1 MISIP
6 EYATHFSTAFPD
18 LSTAKPWEITLNIEN
33 LIRDKIKSLGQDFRI
48 QNEIAVHKNAKIEE
62 GVVLKRPIIISADCF
77 IAAHAYL
84 RGGVFLGDKVV
95 IGPGC
100 EVKSTIIL
108 SNSNL
113 AHFNFVGDSI
123 VGSFVNVEAGAI
135 VANHYNER
143 KDKII
148 SVRLGDKLVSTS
160 AEKFGALIGDH
171 SRIGAN
177 AVLSPGTILKPESI
191 VKRLELVDQSQ

>member
-1 MISIP
+1 MISTN
-6 EYATHFSTAFPD
+6 EYAKQFSTVFPD
-18 LSTAKPWEITLNIEN
+18 LSTVKPWEITRNIES
-33 LIRDKIKSLGQDFRI
+33 LIRELIKNLSQDFRI
-48 QNEIAVHKNAKIEE
+48 HNETAIHRNAKIEE
-62 GVVLKRPIIISADCF
+62 GVILKGPMIISADCF

-108 SNSNL
+108 NNSNL

-135 VANHYNER
+135 AANHYNER
-143 KDKII
+143 KDKTI
-148 SVRLGDKLVSTS
+148 SVRLNDKLISTS

-191 VKRLELVDQSQ
+191 VKRLELVDQN